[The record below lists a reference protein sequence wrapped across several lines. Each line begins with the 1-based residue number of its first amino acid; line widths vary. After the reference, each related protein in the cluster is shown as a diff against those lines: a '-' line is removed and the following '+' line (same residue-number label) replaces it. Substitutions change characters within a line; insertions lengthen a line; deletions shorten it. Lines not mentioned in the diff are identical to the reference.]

1 MCSGYAD
8 ILDDNSKEL
17 KRKSADKIVA
27 ETFNLMDIVIE
38 NKFTTLTVVFRNNVS
53 YKELG
58 DVLRWNTIGDWPLY
72 VFIGMINKG
81 CNYFV
86 MPEVF
91 GVYRMHS
98 GGIHSVLSREKA
110 MLKKLVAGLVINDIT
125 HKRYNYLFLI
135 NTFILQ
141 KGEKTDS
148 FFLQNIISEI
158 QISFLPKEMKD
169 RLVFFIKKNKIEPHK
184 VLSHQLTPEEIFA
197 ASLFLMAASFTLS
210 NGNLVSFARK
220 LNKILKVISILHP
233 ENENKIVAYIK
244 NMWNELH
251 KFYNYN
257 FKDLLLI
264 LLNNKLIRN
273 KKELMDWLYL
283 NKSNYPFLNRLSYI
297 RKLI

>member
-1 MCSGYAD
+1 
-8 ILDDNSKEL
+8 
-17 KRKSADKIVA
+17 
-27 ETFNLMDIVIE
+27 
-38 NKFTTLTVVFRNNVS
+38 
-53 YKELG
+53 
-58 DVLRWNTIGDWPLY
+58 
-72 VFIGMINKG
+72 
-81 CNYFV
+81 
-86 MPEVF
+86 
-91 GVYRMHS
+91 
-98 GGIHSVLSREKA
+98 

-210 NGNLVSFARK
+210 KGNLVSFARK